1 MRKILF
7 ILLNTLSI
15 AAQGLWIVD
24 ANASF
29 NRFADRHN
37 QTVINTYTLTSP
49 PQVEDRIGL
58 HLPAGLTANLR
69 HIEPHPAFSHH
80 KQTPKPF

>member
-7 ILLNTLSI
+7 ILLTTLSI
-15 AAQGLWIVD
+15 AAQGLWLVD

-49 PQVEDRIGL
+49 LPGGEPLRGAPTGRPDRQP
-58 HLPAGLTANLR
+58 PAY
-69 HIEPHPAFSHH
+69 
-80 KQTPKPF
+80 